1 MNIEISPRN
10 VGKKTS
16 ARFARASFFQE
27 RSRHKYVTTAGGRRE
42 KKARVRREDLR
53 GEGTVEV
60 PRALVL
66 NLVESALTSS
76 SRLAHPYAS
85 AAFIEA
91 TNKRRSGLSRSRSL
105 ARSLFLPLFLSL
117 SPSLNVVS
125 IPRYPYT
132 GSGRARLADEMAE
145 VVGD

>member
-1 MNIEISPRN
+1 MNIEVSPRTVD
-10 VGKKTS
+10 VGKKTP

-27 RSRHKYVTTAGGRRE
+27 RSYHKYVTTGTAGRR
-42 KKARVRREDLR
+42 KKKVRVRRKDLR

-60 PRALVL
+60 PRSLVL

-91 TNKRRSGLSRSRSL
+91 TNKRRFGLSRSRSL
-105 ARSLFLPLFLSL
+105 SFSSSFCLPLL
-117 SPSLNVVS
+117 VS
-125 IPRYPYT
+125 SQFRDIHTPEAAACDWPTKWRK
-132 GSGRARLADEMAE
+132 S
-145 VVGD
+145 